1 VPTSEVAHSKEKPL
15 EGGFNSNLMIAD
27 QAASNAGFDFRRNAM
42 KPMPARPETSSPK
55 WRVQGRP
62 VSNMLLSP
70 SIFSLPQFAGSDE
83 EWHRIGGFNRVDLPL
98 GMICAL

>member
-1 VPTSEVAHSKEKPL
+1 
-15 EGGFNSNLMIAD
+15 MIED
-27 QAASNAGFDFRRNAM
+27 QAANNAGFDFGSRG
-42 KPMPARPETSSPK
+42 SSLPK

-83 EWHRIGGFNRVDLPL
+83 EWHRIGGFNQVDLPL
-98 GMICAL
+98 GMIFAL